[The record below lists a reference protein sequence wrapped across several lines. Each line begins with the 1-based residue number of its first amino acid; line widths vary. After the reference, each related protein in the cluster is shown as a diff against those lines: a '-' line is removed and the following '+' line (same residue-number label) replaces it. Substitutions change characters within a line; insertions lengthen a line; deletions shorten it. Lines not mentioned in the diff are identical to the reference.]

1 MIGTGPGRTYP
12 QETILDPRAI
22 YGLLEYNVNLLE
34 EMLVKAGGKN
44 FERALVS
51 ALNIMYI
58 DYDIDALA
66 YRRWAPPRVE
76 QEMDI
81 VSDSLEGKYYFAIE
95 CKSVDGRKTD
105 SLYWSQHFSATPA
118 GHQIDREC
126 SWLRMTGRTGY
137 LAVEI
142 RSGSGSA
149 REAYL
154 YPYQQLARIKKSTA
168 LGISLDRIRSGVRLG
183 RVGTQYTIDPDMIY
197 MAGKV

>member
-1 MIGTGPGRTYP
+1 MYLSGTVVDCG
-12 QETILDPRAI
+12 AS
-22 YGLLEYNVNLLE
+22 YGHLGYIANIQE
-34 EMLVKAGGKN
+34 EMSMKAGGKN
-44 FERALVS
+44 FERSLVS
-51 ALNIMYI
+51 ALNVMYI
-58 DYDIDALA
+58 DYDIDAIA

-81 VSDSLEGKYYFAIE
+81 VSDSVEGKYYFAVE

-105 SLYWSQHFSATPA
+105 TLYWTQHFSSTPA